1 MAFYHILLCECVCVC
16 ACRRIRRWGQKNT
29 WSPRRLERKRVYSL
43 GKYADLWESWRLESW
58 LNLGA
63 WAFLWFGQQPEEGQ
77 EEEWQALHS
86 RSCQLGKVLPCWLER
101 QLIWTFSWDS
111 CSKEKHNC
119 SEKLSHAIFISYFLF
134 MIVLK
139 SQCGILFMHLVDLD
153 TKSVIPSSLPYFGHQ
168 ESKCLKIMQNLA
180 DCIAVFPLGLYFPS
194 HIYFPWLCLL
204 ITFSNFIVLCTFLE
218 VASSPSWNE

>member
-1 MAFYHILLCECVCVC
+1 M
-16 ACRRIRRWGQKNT
+16 
-29 WSPRRLERKRVYSL
+29 
-43 GKYADLWESWRLESW
+43 
-58 LNLGA
+58 
-63 WAFLWFGQQPEEGQ
+63 
-77 EEEWQALHS
+77 
-86 RSCQLGKVLPCWLER
+86 PCWLER
-101 QLIWTFSWDS
+101 QLVWTLSCWDP

-134 MIVLK
+134 MVILR

-153 TKSVIPSSLPYFGHQ
+153 TKSVIPSSLEFTLATG
-168 ESKCLKIMQNLA
+168 ESKCLKIVQNLA

-218 VASSPSWNE
+218 AASSPSWNE